1 MSAVHATGTLTID
14 DVRDAE
20 KRLAPYVRR
29 TPVLQSVQWP
39 EIFFKAESLQPT
51 GSFKVRAA
59 FNQLLLLSESER
71 RRGVVTSSSGNFA
84 QATAY
89 AGHLL
94 GISTKIVMMESANP
108 IKIAGTRR
116 WGGEIVFCED
126 RFEARQ
132 EGVTR
137 VQQVEKRTLIHPF
150 DHPAGVAGNGTAALE
165 ILEQCPDMQDVVVPV
180 SGGGLLAAVAFTM
193 KSIRPSARVWG
204 VQSRG
209 ANAAYLSFQQGRLC
223 SIDRADTIADGLTV
237 TRPGDWTFPLIQA
250 YTDQIVQVTEESIRQ
265 AVQLLWNE
273 EKLVVE
279 PSGAAGLAAVL
290 EGQIEG
296 PQTLLILSGGNLSPE
311 FVPSRDHGPAGK

>member
-20 KRLAPYVRR
+20 KRLVPYVRR

-39 EIFFKAESLQPT
+39 KIFFKAESLQPT

-59 FNQLLLLSESER
+59 FNQMLLLSESER

-108 IKIAGTRR
+108 IKIAGTHR

-132 EGVTR
+132 EDVTR

-165 ILEQCPDMQDVVVPV
+165 ILEQCPDVQDVVVPV

>member
-1 MSAVHATGTLTID
+1 MAAVQTDQIVTID
-14 DVRDAE
+14 AVREAQG
-20 KRLAPYVRR
+20 RLGPYVRR
-29 TPVLQSVQWP
+29 TPLLQSLQWP

-108 IKIAGTRR
+108 IKVASTRR
-116 WGGEIVFCED
+116 WGGEILFCED
-126 RFEARQ
+126 RFEAREQGVAHIQ
-132 EGVTR
+132 E
-137 VQQVEKRTLIHPF
+137 QEKRTLIHPY
-150 DHPAGVAGNGTAALE
+150 DHPAGMAGNGTAALE
-165 ILEQCPDMQDVVVPV
+165 MLEQCPDLQDVVVPV
-180 SGGGLLAAVAFTM
+180 SGGGLLAAVAFTV
-193 KSIRPSARVWG
+193 KSIRPTARVWG

-209 ANAAYLSFQQGRLC
+209 ANAAYLSFQRGRLC

-237 TRPGDWTFPLIQA
+237 TRPGDLTFPLIQTF
-250 YTDQIVQVTEESIRQ
+250 TDQIVQVEEESIRE
-265 AVQLLWNE
+265 AVRLLWNQ

-290 EGQIEG
+290 EGQIQG
-296 PQTLLILSGGNLSPE
+296 PRTLLILSGGNLSPDL
-311 FVPSRDHGPAGK
+311 VPSPDPDSTRI